1 MNLDSI
7 GNLQCR
13 KLTGL
18 AVANLLPV
26 ADVCVTSRFNS
37 LVNMCVDVLHDVMD
51 VTEQNQQ
58 YEYVSQECS
67 ERGHYISGRSHSI
80 NINTMAFKLYT
91 IVLHYV
97 FEQRDGHNQ

>member
-7 GNLQCR
+7 VNLQCR

-26 ADVCVTSRFNS
+26 ADVCVTSRFDS

-51 VTEQNQQ
+51 TTDQNEQ
-58 YEYVSQECS
+58 YE
-67 ERGHYISGRSHSI
+67 
-80 NINTMAFKLYT
+80 
-91 IVLHYV
+91 
-97 FEQRDGHNQ
+97 

>member
-1 MNLDSI
+1 MSCFHSLPSPQAAELFGLLMDTWSVHLDSI
-7 GNLQCR
+7 TSLQCR

-51 VTEQNQQ
+51 TTEQNQQ
-58 YEYVSQECS
+58 LE
-67 ERGHYISGRSHSI
+67 
-80 NINTMAFKLYT
+80 
-91 IVLHYV
+91 
-97 FEQRDGHNQ
+97 